1 MANAFF
7 PGGLI
12 MVKRIFWV
20 SCVLASLALIVLLD
34 ASVVQAGGNPP
45 SYFRELNRK
54 PTAIVVVREFAP
66 AVVVREFAPAFKA
79 EGVFSAY
86 YAPAVGST
94 AGGQELSEPFAA
106 ARIEMTVPAT
116 AEVWLDGHK
125 THQTGSER
133 LFVTP
138 PLERGKPATYAMRVR
153 WTTAAGEVVDVTRP
167 IEVSAGRHTVLG
179 FGR

>member
-1 MANAFF
+1 
-7 PGGLI
+7 

-54 PTAIVVVREFAP
+54 PTAI
-66 AVVVREFAPAFKA
+66 VVVREFAPAFKA